1 MIPLGQVTGEMQ
13 DSREFVVYG
22 ATANSPTVS
31 STKKYTGGY
40 AIRYTTSSK
49 AAGAA
54 GFAAQSGIR
63 CGAWVNH
70 VGVSSISGRAWF
82 FVLRG
87 NSTNRAE
94 VYWDDS
100 TGNVVLVV
108 AGTERGSISV
118 GAAGLSNTNTWAH
131 VGLCYVTGAPG
142 SVTFYV
148 NGLAVLTYS
157 DTITGTVTEAY
168 AGGAAGAN
176 GWAQYA
182 YFDDIYFDGEISTDS
197 APPADRFLFSLVDGD
212 GASEEWTPTG
222 ASANYDCVND
232 AVPNDDTDYVIA
244 SSAGLTDLYA
254 TAAITVPTNYVVRAV
269 LPIALA
275 KATSAGPTVKL
286 VASDGVN
293 SDLVSA
299 AKTPGSSYGYVWEYM
314 ALAPD
319 GEVWTE
325 SKINAAQ
332 FGLESAGSYT

>member
-1 MIPLGQVTGEMQ
+1 MLALGQVTGEMQ
-13 DSREFVVYG
+13 DSREFGVYG
-22 ATANSPTVS
+22 ATSNSPTVS

-40 AIRYTTSSK
+40 AIRYMTSSK
-49 AAGAA
+49 AAGLA
-54 GFAAQSGIR
+54 FAAQSGMR
-63 CGAWVNH
+63 CGAWLNH
-70 VGVSSISGRAWF
+70 VGISSINGKAWF

-87 NSTNRAE
+87 GGNTLAE
-94 VYWDDS
+94 VYWDDN

-108 AGTERGSISV
+108 NGTAQGSISV

-148 NGLAVLTYS
+148 NGVAVLTYS
-157 DTITGTVTEAY
+157 GTITGTVTEAY
-168 AGGAAGAN
+168 AGGSAGVN
-176 GWAQYA
+176 GWSQYA
-182 YFDDIYFDGEISTDS
+182 YFDDIYFDGDISTDS

-244 SSAGLTDLYA
+244 GGAGLTDLYN
-254 TAAITVPTNYVVRAV
+254 TSSITVPTNYVVRAV
-269 LPIALA
+269 IPVALA

-286 VASDGVN
+286 VASDGSN
-293 SDLVSA
+293 PDQVSA
-299 AKTPGSSYGYVWEYM
+299 AKTPGTAYGYVWEYM
-314 ALAPD
+314 PLAPD
-319 GEVWTE
+319 GESWTE

-332 FGLESAGSYT
+332 FGLESAGSYA